1 MVTTAPTPEVI
12 APRRTTRPL
21 RSIGY
26 RYGVIG
32 VWIVEIILFSILVPH
47 TFLSAA
53 NFTSL
58 LSSQAPLI
66 LLALSLVPTLASGE
80 IDLSIAGTMT
90 ISATLTAQL
99 NSVYGVNIWVAVL
112 AGIAAAL
119 VVGII
124 NATLAVYLGVQSIVV
139 TLGMGTLLI
148 GLSVWIS
155 NSLTISGVSAELSRL
170 VNTQFLGVNTAF
182 YISIAFGLVLWYIYR
197 HTALGRRIVFIGKN
211 SEVARLSGL
220 PVRRLKLV
228 SFASTSFL
236 AGLAGIMVIG
246 VAGGLQPTS
255 LQTLLLPAFAAA
267 FLGTAIIDPGTANP
281 IGTIVAVLFLATGI
295 TGLVLLGMDSW
306 IRDVFYGAAVVV
318 AVSVSRIAYLS
329 SRRKN
334 RV

>member
-1 MVTTAPTPEVI
+1 MATTAPTLQK
-12 APRRTTRPL
+12 APGL
-21 RSIGY
+21 RAASPFRSLGY

-32 VWIVEIILFSILVPH
+32 VWVVEIILFSVLVPN

-66 LLALSLVPTLASGE
+66 LLALALVPTLASGE

-90 ISATLTAQL
+90 ITATLTAQL
-99 NSVYGVNIWVAVL
+99 NSVYDVNIWVAVIAGL
-112 AGIAAAL
+112 AVAL
-119 VVGII
+119 AVGIV
-124 NATLAVYLGVQSIVV
+124 NALLAVYLGVQSIVV

-155 NSLTISGVSAELSRL
+155 NSLTISGVSVDLSRL
-170 VNTQFLGVNTAF
+170 VNTQFLGVNAAF
-182 YISIAFGLVLWYIYR
+182 YISIVVGIALWYVYR
-197 HTALGRRIVFIGKN
+197 HTALGRSIVFIGKN
-211 SEVARLSGL
+211 AEVARLSGL
-220 PVRRLKLV
+220 PVPRLKLV
-228 SFASTSFL
+228 SFVTTSFL
-236 AGLAGIMVIG
+236 AGLAGVMIIG

-281 IGTIVAVLFLATGI
+281 IGTVVAVLFLATGI

-318 AVSVSRIAYLS
+318 AVAVSRIAYLS
-329 SRRKN
+329 SKKKIPA
-334 RV
+334 